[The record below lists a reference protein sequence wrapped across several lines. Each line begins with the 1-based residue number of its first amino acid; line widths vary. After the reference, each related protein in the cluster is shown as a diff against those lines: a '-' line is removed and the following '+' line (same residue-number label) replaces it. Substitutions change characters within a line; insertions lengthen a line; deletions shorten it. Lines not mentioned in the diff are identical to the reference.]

1 MIRKNIILI
10 SLIFIFLFCSSAF
23 ASWTVSPTS
32 ISFGDIPIGSSKTVT
47 LTITNTGESVI
58 KIQNIYSSIPEVI
71 TNPSTGNLAVGGSLV
86 VAVTFK
92 PTARGNYS
100 GELVIVSDDPSQP
113 SVTVPFTGTS
123 SYAIGI
129 NVSPTSINF
138 GDVSVGSS
146 KTVTLTITN
155 TGASVIKI
163 QNIYSSIP
171 EVTTNPSTGNLTAG
185 GSLVVA
191 VTFKPTARGN
201 YSGELVIVSDDS
213 SKPSVT
219 VPFTGTSSYATG
231 IDVSPT
237 SINFGSVS
245 VGQSATNYVR
255 VANNGT
261 SDLNVSVFVTAG
273 TPFTVSPSS
282 FTLRPGQFQ
291 TLIVTFAPT
300 EKGSF
305 SSALTI
311 ISDDKN
317 TPKVVVSLIGDTGP
331 EFPLYYSP
339 SILNF
344 GKLAI
349 NTTYEKILKV
359 LNTSSNIVNVS
370 IYIQNLNGNAF
381 SLPSSYPTS
390 FEMGPGEIRQIP
402 VRFLPTE
409 KVYYSAL
416 IYLVTNT
423 GTARISIMGDG
434 ADYIGGLEPST
445 PPPTS
450 GGGGGGGC
458 SLSGTPKDIS
468 LAGNTA
474 LMLMPVVAIAMRKL
488 YRKFRK

>member
-47 LTITNTGESVI
+47 LTITNTG
-58 KIQNIYSSIPEVI
+58 
-71 TNPSTGNLAVGGSLV
+71 
-86 VAVTFK
+86 
-92 PTARGNYS
+92 
-100 GELVIVSDDPSQP
+100 
-113 SVTVPFTGTS
+113 
-123 SYAIGI
+123 
-129 NVSPTSINF
+129 
-138 GDVSVGSS
+138 
-146 KTVTLTITN
+146 
-155 TGASVIKI
+155 ASVIKI

-171 EVTTNPSTGNLTAG
+171 EVTTNPSTGNLAAG

-191 VTFKPTARGN
+191 VTFTPTARGN

-359 LNTSSNIVNVS
+359 FNTSSNIVNVS
-370 IYIQNLNGNAF
+370 IYIQNLNGGNAF

-458 SLSGTPKDIS
+458 SVSGTPKDIS

-474 LMLMPVVAIAMRKL
+474 LMIMPVVAIAMRKL

>member
-1 MIRKNIILI
+1 LLRNRRGKMIRKNIILI

-32 ISFGDIPIGSSKTVT
+32 ISFGD
-47 LTITNTGESVI
+47 
-58 KIQNIYSSIPEVI
+58 
-71 TNPSTGNLAVGGSLV
+71 
-86 VAVTFK
+86 
-92 PTARGNYS
+92 
-100 GELVIVSDDPSQP
+100 
-113 SVTVPFTGTS
+113 
-123 SYAIGI
+123 
-129 NVSPTSINF
+129 
-138 GDVSVGSS
+138 VSVGSS

-155 TGASVIKI
+155 TGAAAINI

-171 EVTTNPSTGNLTAG
+171 EVTVNADFSKGPLSIAAG

-191 VTFKPTARGN
+191 VTFTPTARGN

-213 SKPSVT
+213 SQPSVT

-237 SINFGSVS
+237 YINFGSVS
-245 VGQSATNYVR
+245 VGQSATDYVR
-255 VANNGT
+255 VANKGT
-261 SDLNVSVFVTAG
+261 SDLNVSVSVTAG
-273 TPFTVSPSS
+273 TPFTVSKNS
-282 FTLRPGQFQ
+282 FTLKSGQYE

-359 LNTSSNIVNVS
+359 FNTSSNIVNVS
-370 IYIQNLNGNAF
+370 IYIQNLNGGNAF

-434 ADYIGGLEPST
+434 ADYIGGLEPQN
-445 PPPTS
+445 PPPSS

-458 SLSGTPKDIS
+458 SVSGAPNNIS

-474 LMLMPVVAIAMRKL
+474 LMFMPVVAIAMRKL

>member
-23 ASWTVSPTS
+23 ASWTVSPYS
-32 ISFGDIPIGSSKTVT
+32 INFGDVSAGSSKTVT
-47 LTITNTGESVI
+47 LTITNTGASVI
-58 KIQNIYSSIPEVI
+58 NIQNIYSSIPEVTVNADFSKDPLSI
-71 TNPSTGNLAVGGSLV
+71 AVGKRLV

-123 SYAIGI
+123 SYA
-129 NVSPTSINF
+129 
-138 GDVSVGSS
+138 
-146 KTVTLTITN
+146 
-155 TGASVIKI
+155 
-163 QNIYSSIP
+163 
-171 EVTTNPSTGNLTAG
+171 
-185 GSLVVA
+185 
-191 VTFKPTARGN
+191 
-201 YSGELVIVSDDS
+201 
-213 SKPSVT
+213 
-219 VPFTGTSSYATG
+219 TG

-237 SINFGSVS
+237 YINFGSVS
-245 VGQSATNYVR
+245 VGQSATDYVR

-261 SDLNVSVFVTAG
+261 SELNVSVSVTAG
-273 TPFTVSPSS
+273 TPFTVSKTS
-282 FTLRPGQFQ
+282 FTLKPGQYE
-291 TLIVTFAPT
+291 TLMVTFTPT

-359 LNTSSNIVNVS
+359 FNTSSNIVNVS
-370 IYIQNLNGNAF
+370 IYIQNLNGGNAF

-390 FEMGPGEIRQIP
+390 FEMGPGEIRQFPI
-402 VRFLPTE
+402 RFLPTE

-445 PPPTS
+445 PPPS
-450 GGGGGGGC
+450 SGGGGGGC
-458 SLSGTPKDIS
+458 SVSGAPNNIS

-474 LMLMPVVAIAMRKL
+474 LMIMPVVAIAMRKL

>member
-32 ISFGDIPIGSSKTVT
+32 ISFGDIPI
-47 LTITNTGESVI
+47 
-58 KIQNIYSSIPEVI
+58 
-71 TNPSTGNLAVGGSLV
+71 
-86 VAVTFK
+86 
-92 PTARGNYS
+92 
-100 GELVIVSDDPSQP
+100 
-113 SVTVPFTGTS
+113 
-123 SYAIGI
+123 
-129 NVSPTSINF
+129 
-138 GDVSVGSS
+138 GSS

-245 VGQSATNYVR
+245 VKQSATNYVR

-317 TPKVVVSLIGDTGP
+317 TPKVTVNLFGETSP
-331 EFPLYYSP
+331 EFPLSYYP
-339 SILNF
+339 RALNF
-344 GKLAI
+344 GTMPL
-349 NTTYEKILKV
+349 NETHEKILKV
-359 LNTSSNIVNVS
+359 FNTSSKLVKVDIS
-370 IYIQNLNGNAF
+370 IQNLNGNAF
-381 SLPSSYPTS
+381 SFPSSYPTS
-390 FEMGPGEIRQIP
+390 LTLSPGETRRIP
-402 VRFLPTE
+402 VKFSPTE
-409 KVYYSAL
+409 KVYYTAL
-416 IYLVTNT
+416 ISLVTDT
-423 GTARISIMGDG
+423 GVAKISVTGDG
-434 ADYIGGLEPST
+434 GYYIGNLEPAT
-445 PPPTS
+445 PPPS
-450 GGGGGGGC
+450 SNDGNGGKGGGGC
-458 SLSGTPKDIS
+458 SISGTPKDIS
-468 LAGNTA
+468 LAGNTV
-474 LMLMPVVAIAMRKL
+474 LMILPVVAIAMRKL

>member
-1 MIRKNIILI
+1 MIRKNNIILI

-32 ISFGDIPIGSSKTVT
+32 ISFGDIPVGSSKTVT
-47 LTITNTGESVI
+47 LTITNTGAAAI
-58 KIQNIYSSIPEVI
+58 NIQNIYSSIPEV
-71 TNPSTGNLAVGGSLV
+71 TVNADFSKGPLSVAAGGSLV

-123 SYAIGI
+123 SYA
-129 NVSPTSINF
+129 S
-138 GDVSVGSS
+138 
-146 KTVTLTITN
+146 
-155 TGASVIKI
+155 
-163 QNIYSSIP
+163 
-171 EVTTNPSTGNLTAG
+171 
-185 GSLVVA
+185 
-191 VTFKPTARGN
+191 
-201 YSGELVIVSDDS
+201 
-213 SKPSVT
+213 
-219 VPFTGTSSYATG
+219 G

-237 SINFGSVS
+237 YINFGSVS
-245 VGQSATNYVR
+245 VGQSATDYVR
-255 VANNGT
+255 VANKGT
-261 SDLNVSVFVTAG
+261 SDLNVSVSVTAG

-282 FTLRPGQFQ
+282 FKLRPGEIQ

-305 SSALTI
+305 SGALTI
-311 ISDDKN
+311 ISDDRN

-344 GKLAI
+344 GTMAI

-359 LNTSSNIVNVS
+359 FNTSSNIVNVS
-370 IYIQNLNGNAF
+370 IYIQNLSGNAF

-402 VRFLPTE
+402 IRFLPTE

-423 GTARISIMGDG
+423 GIARISIMGDG

-458 SLSGTPKDIS
+458 SISGAPKDIS

-474 LMLMPVVAIAMRKL
+474 LMIMPVVAIAMRKL